1 MVAAGQ
7 NTPNLAVTG
16 LSTGITDVAG
26 NVALLAG
33 VVTNPGNTLQIDT
46 KPPAVT
52 ERLFSDT
59 GISATDKITNNDEL
73 TGGGDP
79 NAVVQFTI
87 DGAASST
94 TVTAGSNGVWTYT
107 PTGLA
112 DGSHTIVASE
122 TDGAGNTGTASLTFT
137 LDTTAPMVTSIATNP
152 ATADLDAG
160 NTVTLT
166 VDFSTVVY
174 ANTAQYLTLNDGG
187 RATYASGSGTNDLTF
202 TYVVAAG
209 QNTPNLAVTGLST
222 GITDV
227 AGNVSLLAGAVTN
240 PGNTL
245 QIDTTA
251 PKITAIVTSGTGITA
266 GTGILVRAVR

>member
-1 MVAAGQ
+1 M
-7 NTPNLAVTG
+7 TSYTG
-16 LSTGITDVAG
+16 G
-26 NVALLAG
+26 
-33 VVTNPGNTLQIDT
+33 PQIDT
-46 KPPAVT
+46 IAPAVT

-59 GISATDKITNNDEL
+59 GISATDKITKNDEL

-166 VDFSTVVY
+166 VDFSAVVY
-174 ANTAQYLTLNDGG
+174 ANT
-187 RATYASGSGTNDLTF
+187 
-202 TYVVAAG
+202 
-209 QNTPNLAVTGLST
+209 
-222 GITDV
+222 
-227 AGNVSLLAGAVTN
+227 GN
-240 PGNTL
+240 
-245 QIDTTA
+245 I
-251 PKITAIVTSGTGITA
+251 
-266 GTGILVRAVR
+266 